1 MNKKNKVLP
10 DKALIESGGASLSLP
25 VSGRLALAVYVAV
38 NGAQPTLEFKEVKM
52 TDRGGK
58 RTPVVMVTNTGDAH
72 GRLDGSLDAKDANGI
87 EFELVPDG
95 TPILPGQTR
104 LIALAPKAEGKE
116 KPVVPVYPMAAK
128 GALDWDR
135 GSFKIAAEFKQ

>member
-1 MNKKNKVLP
+1 
-10 DKALIESGGASLSLP
+10 
-25 VSGRLALAVYVAV
+25 
-38 NGAQPTLEFKEVKM
+38 
-52 TDRGGK
+52 
-58 RTPVVMVTNTGDAH
+58 
-72 GRLDGSLDAKDANGI
+72 
-87 EFELVPDG
+87 VPDG

-104 LIALAPKAEGKE
+104 LIALAPKTEGKE